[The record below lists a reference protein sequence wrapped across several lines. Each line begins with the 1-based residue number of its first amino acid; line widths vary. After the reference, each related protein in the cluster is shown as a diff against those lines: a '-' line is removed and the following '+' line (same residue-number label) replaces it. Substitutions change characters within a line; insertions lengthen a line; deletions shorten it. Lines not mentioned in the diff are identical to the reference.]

1 MLKILGYDGMPN
13 GIPMGLHRTVFC
25 ALALYH
31 FISRHLS
38 LYEAGLPRDE
48 TRLGSVMSC
57 LVCGN
62 VCVFRGSLQPV
73 HALLPPEDKRSTVQI
88 ERKGRLWRNR
98 TSEVSIFTHGPF
110 RTLQEQQGYIQNFLG
125 TQVARRSNTPQ

>member
-1 MLKILGYDGMPN
+1 MPN

-48 TRLGSVMSC
+48 TRLGKSVMSC

-62 VCVFRGSLQPV
+62 VCCFSRQPPARSCIATTRGQAE
-73 HALLPPEDKRSTVQI
+73 HCANTE
-88 ERKGRLWRNR
+88 KG
-98 TSEVSIFTHGPF
+98 TFVEEPH
-110 RTLQEQQGYIQNFLG
+110 
-125 TQVARRSNTPQ
+125 